1 MGLSALNAA
10 AYQVID
16 VSLKTDIFL
25 GKSYG
30 TTVDWMDSTSDE
42 TALWEK
48 MMNSPNT
55 WIEDTLPLRMLM
67 VAKLTK

>member
-1 MGLSALNAA
+1 MFLL
-10 AYQVID
+10 
-16 VSLKTDIFL
+16 TDIFP
-25 GKSYG
+25 GRSYG
-30 TTVDWMDSTSDE
+30 TTVDWMDSTSAE